1 MPEKERFL
9 ELCDSI
15 HRDGISDLM
24 DWLEKSDFYS
34 APASTRFHGNHPGG
48 LLQHSLNVYDE
59 LRRILHTYPE
69 I

>member
-48 LLQHSLNVYDE
+48 LLQH
-59 LRRILHTYPE
+59 
-69 I
+69 